1 MPPVAAWENGVRA
14 GVAVNL
20 TGLTLVNRKCN
31 NYFLPLR
38 EKPAFSCFCVII
50 LCDLPA
56 FRVDSQPRSQP
67 IAGHR
72 VGRREQLIPLAL
84 QGMTTISQVMSL
96 ASQGMTTIQPEMLGK
111 CSLWREM
118 TVAGSAIV
126 MARLATDKSNPE
138 TNLLMHSAVLA
149 MAMVM
154 AGEHCRQTKKPQRY
168 HISEACKYHSP
179 ISICRHLIADT

>member
-1 MPPVAAWENGVRA
+1 MPLASQVMP
-14 GVAVNL
+14 
-20 TGLTLVNRKCN
+20 LV
-31 NYFLPLR
+31 
-38 EKPAFSCFCVII
+38 SQGMI
-50 LCDLPA
+50 LA
-56 FRVDSQPRSQP
+56 SQ
-67 IAGHR
+67 
-72 VGRREQLIPLAL
+72 VMPLAL
-84 QGMTTISQVMSL
+84 QVIPLS
-96 ASQGMTTIQPEMLGK
+96 SQGMTTIQPEMLGK

>member
-1 MPPVAAWENGVRA
+1 MPLA
-14 GVAVNL
+14 
-20 TGLTLVNRKCN
+20 
-31 NYFLPLR
+31 
-38 EKPAFSCFCVII
+38 
-50 LCDLPA
+50 
-56 FRVDSQPRSQP
+56 SQ
-67 IAGHR
+67 
-72 VGRREQLIPLAL
+72 VMPLAL
-84 QGMTTISQVMSL
+84 QLMSLASQLMPLVSQLMPLASQVMSLVWQVMPL

-111 CSLWREM
+111 CSLWCEM

-149 MAMVM
+149 MAAVM
-154 AGEHCRQTKKPQRY
+154 AAEHRKQTKKPQRY